1 MMNVFRRWLFST
13 NHKDIGIL
21 YLCFALI
28 AGLIGTSLS
37 LIIRL
42 QLAFPGNQ
50 LFKRKSSII

>member
-1 MMNVFRRWLFST
+1 MNVFRRWLFST
-13 NHKDIGIL
+13 NHKDIGVL

-42 QLAFPGNQ
+42 QLSFPGNQ
-50 LFKRKSSII
+50 LFK

>member
-1 MMNVFRRWLFST
+1 MNVFRRWLFST
-13 NHKDIGIL
+13 NHKDIGVL
-21 YLCFALI
+21 YLGFALI

-50 LFKRKSSII
+50 VLK